1 MHVYSVIITT
11 HPFKFMCIYPKELDQ
26 HYAYELLLCQ
36 TERYEKS
43 TSHTSIT
50 KTQRTHYAQFIFD
63 TGVSLNK
70 NKCTMQIAAT

>member
-36 TERYEKS
+36 IGRYEKKAPCTQVSPKHNAHITHNLYS
-43 TSHTSIT
+43 TPEYH
-50 KTQRTHYAQFIFD
+50 
-63 TGVSLNK
+63 
-70 NKCTMQIAAT
+70 